1 MPPTG
6 EEPQLKSN
14 AYEVNQDFFVCL
26 FLFFCFSFGVFVFY
40 LCLHE
45 DIRHIR

>member
-14 AYEVNQDFFVCL
+14 ADEVNQDFFVVC
-26 FLFFCFSFGVFVFY
+26 FGVFVFY

-45 DIRHIR
+45 DIGHIR